1 MEIAVRGKWIFPV
14 CICSSQ
20 CSQEL
25 KPPGQCR
32 VEHNSLNTN
41 WEVRRGIQIRSI
53 LALQSFLWFGDT
65 QASCGVALHLSFEA
79 QKKFGD
85 KALHSRLSM
94 AHTDISSHWAAQ
106 QGGPP
111 ESHDSFGFVPKQ
123 PLNNDFC
130 RPWLRNW

>member
-1 MEIAVRGKWIFPV
+1 MDLPCLHLQLPVQAGAKATRAVQGGA
-14 CICSSQ
+14 Q
-20 CSQEL
+20 L
-25 KPPGQCR
+25 
-32 VEHNSLNTN
+32 LNTN